1 MFIISLVEILTGIF
15 IYNILIN
22 NELFSRIKIKTLI
35 AIITSVIYT
44 FSVNVYKSDQL
55 ITLVG
60 LLFLIA
66 IADETVTNAN
76 TNDKNILKYFLPL
89 IK

>member
-66 IADETVTNAN
+66 IMISKLEEKDTIITFIELLV
-76 TNDKNILKYFLPL
+76 
-89 IK
+89 